1 MKSKKFISTA
11 KDVINLEIKALQQLK
26 KNINNSFNQAVLQ
39 ITKCQSKVILCG
51 VGKSGLIAS
60 KIAATLAS
68 VGTPSFNLSA
78 SEASH
83 GDLGMI
89 SKKDILILISNSG
102 ETSELKNIIQF
113 ANRNKVLLIGI
124 VSKKDS
130 ILYKASDIKL
140 LIPAVKEAGGIV
152 PTASTTTQLALG
164 DALAIAVMQNKKFGK
179 IDIFINNAGMAGTN
193 TTVAKYPI
201 DEWNKVINLN
211 LNSVFYCC
219 KAVVPFMEKNNYGRI
234 VNIASIAGK
243 EGNPNASAYSTS
255 KAGVIGLTKS
265 LGKELAQKN
274 IAVNCVTPAAAK
286 TRIFDQMTEE
296 HINYMLSKIPRNKFA
311 KVEELASLVTWLAS
325 EENSFSTAAVF
336 DLSGGRAT
344 Y

>member
-1 MKSKKFISTA
+1 MKTKKFISTA

-26 KNINNSFNQAVLQ
+26 KNINNSFNQAVFQ
-39 ITKCQSKVILCG
+39 ITKCQSKIILCG

-68 VGTPSFNLSA
+68 VGTPSFSLSA

-179 IDIFINNAGMAGTN
+179 IDFKKLHPAGSLGAQLK
-193 TTVAKYPI
+193 TVEDIMITGSAVPLV
-201 DEWNKVINLN
+201 DENMEISKALKVLNKKKLGLLIVINKYKKLKGILVDGQIRRYSQKN
-211 LNSVFYCC
+211 LDFKSLLIKDVMTKKPITIDRNELAAKALSVMNS
-219 KAVVPFMEKNNYGRI
+219 KKITSLI
-234 VNIASIAGK
+234 VINKKRPLKII
-243 EGNPNASAYSTS
+243 
-255 KAGVIGLTKS
+255 GVIHIHTILQS
-265 LGKELAQKN
+265 N
-274 IAVNCVTPAAAK
+274 I
-286 TRIFDQMTEE
+286 
-296 HINYMLSKIPRNKFA
+296 S
-311 KVEELASLVTWLAS
+311 
-325 EENSFSTAAVF
+325 
-336 DLSGGRAT
+336 
-344 Y
+344 